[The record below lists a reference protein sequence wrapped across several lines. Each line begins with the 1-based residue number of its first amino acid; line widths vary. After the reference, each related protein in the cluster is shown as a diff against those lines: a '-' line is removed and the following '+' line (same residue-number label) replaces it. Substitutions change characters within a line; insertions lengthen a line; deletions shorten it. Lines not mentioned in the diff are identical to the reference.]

1 MTTVLRIIAAV
12 MLAAATSACVFPVS
26 RDRAPEISGVLL
38 KGGVPV
44 ENAQIELVASSPLKD
59 ASSQPAETPRRAV
72 TRTDANGRFKVG
84 PLRGVKMVHLI
95 GDEMLQVHLAIRVGH
110 EDFVGLSDSGT
121 GYSATWDVVC
131 DLSKPKKVG
140 NLVTYCR

>member
-1 MTTVLRIIAAV
+1 
-12 MLAAATSACVFPVS
+12 MLGAATSACVFPVP

-38 KGGVPV
+38 KDGAPI

-59 ASSQPAETPRRAV
+59 ASSKPSETPRRAV
-72 TRTDANGRFKVG
+72 TKTDANGRFKVG
-84 PLRGVKMVHLI
+84 PLRGVKMFHMF
-95 GDEMLQVHLAIRVGH
+95 GDELLQVYLAIRVGH
-110 EDFVGLSDSGT
+110 EDFIGLSDSGV